1 MRILNLRLTNARIL
15 LVAVGA
21 LALLSGANV
30 SRVRAAGSATVMGR
44 VYWDANANG
53 ALDTGERAIQT
64 RVDLVDDT
72 GGTIANSDA
81 DATGNYRI
89 EIAPGTYRLKT
100 YVQREL
106 SLCVDGFMATN
117 SPFPAGGCFLAD
129 FPITSPDTSAAFT
142 IAAGATR
149 REDFAV
155 TAKDQMVIIA
165 ETVEEGGYP
174 PPGTIMTARV
184 RGKACG
190 SAVAAGSAARFAL
203 YVEGAGSVAGCAA
216 PGDTVQ
222 FEMNGR
228 TAGESVQFK
237 RFLPGS
243 TAVSPYLEG
252 RATFLNMAFAEDWM
266 WLWSDNLAFANGRP
280 VPAGAR
286 VVARIGQAG
295 CGLGVN
301 TSDLNS
307 GGSIGF
313 ARLFVPSERISIG
326 CGKAGAQV
334 DLVAMLPDRDE
345 VIASFPWK
353 PGVKQIGGP
362 GVPPPTAVATPAP
375 PVIGLPHTG
384 TDGASPS
391 HPVTA
396 RVMIVVISL
405 LAGAAAAGTIA
416 RSLGRR

>member
-1 MRILNLRLTNARIL
+1 
-15 LVAVGA
+15 
-21 LALLSGANV
+21 
-30 SRVRAAGSATVMGR
+30 

-53 ALDTGERAIQT
+53 ALDAGERGIQT

-72 GGTIANSDA
+72 GRTIANSDA

-106 SLCVDGFMATN
+106 SLCRDGFMATN
-117 SPFPAGGCFLAD
+117 SPFPAGGCYFTD
-129 FPITSPDTSAAFT
+129 FPITSPDTSATFA

-155 TAKDQMVIIA
+155 TAKDQMVVIA
-165 ETVEEGGYP
+165 EVVEEGGYP
-174 PPGTIMTARV
+174 PPGSIMTARV

-203 YVEGAGSVAGCAA
+203 YVEGAGSTAGCAS

-243 TAVSPYLEG
+243 TAVSPYFEG
-252 RATFLNMAFAEDWM
+252 RATFLNLAFAEDWM
-266 WLWSDNLAFANGRP
+266 WLWSDNLTFTDGRP

-286 VVARIGQAG
+286 IVARIGQAG

-301 TSDLNS
+301 TTDLNS

-313 ARLFVPSERISIG
+313 ARLLVPSERISIG
-326 CGKAGAQV
+326 CGKAGARV
-334 DLVAMLPDRDE
+334 DLVAILPDRDE
-345 VIASFPWK
+345 AITSVPWK
-353 PGVKQIGGP
+353 SGVRQIGGT
-362 GVPPPTAVATPAP
+362 GLPPPEMLEPPATPPAVTLPPTGSGGQAP
-375 PVIGLPHTG
+375 R
-384 TDGASPS
+384 
-391 HPVTA
+391 HPVA
-396 RVMIVVISL
+396 ASLLLAVVGL
-405 LAGAAAAGTIA
+405 LAGAGAAGIVA
-416 RSLGRR
+416 RAFTRP